1 MAISNQLSL
10 HLIHR
15 KVDDTLVEQRKLDG
29 YINAT
34 AMCSA
39 TGKLFGDYRRLA
51 STEAFLAEL
60 SSDMGNP
67 ISELIQSVR
76 GGSGQQGTWVH
87 PDVAVHLAQW
97 LSPKFAVAVARWVRE
112 WMSGRQPDGAPSG
125 GLPHHIQRYLA
136 NRDRVPYTH
145 FSVLNELTLN
155 LIAPLEAQGY
165 TLPERLVPDISE
177 GQMFA
182 KWMRSRGVNTKV
194 LERYKHHYG
203 DGRVVDAILYP
214 IGYLHEFRIHFNEVW
229 LPSRAHQYFRERD
242 PSALPFLD
250 RVLLAAPSRP
260 AFPPAA

>member
-1 MAISNQLSL
+1 MASDKQLSL

-15 KVDDTLVEQRKLDG
+15 QVENTLVEQRKLDG

-34 AMCSA
+34 AMCQA
-39 TGKLFGDYRRLA
+39 AGKRLGHYLENGGT
-51 STEAFLAEL
+51 SAFLAEL
-60 SSDMGNP
+60 STDVGIPVS
-67 ISELIQSVR
+67 LLVQVVK
-76 GGSGQQGTWVH
+76 GGAGPQGTWVH

-112 WMSGRQPDGAPSG
+112 WMSGRQPEGAPSR

-182 KWMRSRGVNTKV
+182 KWMRSRGVDTKG
-194 LERYKHHYG
+194 LERYRHHYG

-214 IGYLHEFRIHFNEVW
+214 IGYLHEFRVHFNEVW
-229 LPSRAHQYFRERD
+229 LPTRAHQYFRERD

-250 RVLLAAPSRP
+250 RVLLAAPARH